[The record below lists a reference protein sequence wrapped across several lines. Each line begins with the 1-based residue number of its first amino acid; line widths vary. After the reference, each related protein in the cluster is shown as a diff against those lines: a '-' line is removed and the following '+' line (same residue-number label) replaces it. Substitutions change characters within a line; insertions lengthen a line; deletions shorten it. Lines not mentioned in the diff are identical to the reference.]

1 MMRTTHTYVTLE
13 VSASAYDEIAAKLRE
28 AEYDHVFDAEEG
40 AIDMHGIGLVKSPES
55 ALEAGHV
62 IVRRDD
68 TGVMTYWTGKAEWA
82 FSIEHADAVRFGREQ
97 DAQMVLDNVVLPSEG
112 SKLHRLQF
120 PQDRILV
127 ELHTW

>member
-1 MMRTTHTYVTLE
+1 
-13 VSASAYDEIAAKLRE
+13 
-28 AEYDHVFDAEEG
+28 
-40 AIDMHGIGLVKSPES
+40 MHGIGLVKRSPEP
-55 ALEAGHV
+55 AVEPGHV

-68 TGVMTYWTGKAEWA
+68 TGVLAYWTGKAEWA
-82 FSIEHADAVRFGREQ
+82 FSIEHTDAVRFAREQ
-97 DAQMVLDNVVLPSEG
+97 DAQTVLDNVVLPSEG